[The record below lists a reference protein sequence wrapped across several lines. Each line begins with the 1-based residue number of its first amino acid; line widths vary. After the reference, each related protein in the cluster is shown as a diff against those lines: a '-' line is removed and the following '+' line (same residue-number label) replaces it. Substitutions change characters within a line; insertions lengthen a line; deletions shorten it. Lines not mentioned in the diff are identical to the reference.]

1 MEVIS
6 LKSNAR
12 KTLTK
17 DFTLVQKLI
26 GTLSRMSVLLN
37 SLKIGYFYVFL
48 LLYKILGVLL
58 CCSLNLQWNL
68 QNPAKDMQDRRS
80 KYFWYPTPIY
90 NSHAQSSNSDWKQ
103 WKKKHVIKTWFTW
116 LVFISIFL
124 CIFCIKFSW
133 YIIYLQFTKIY
144 PVSNILS
151 WMLPSAS
158 AKISFAHSLLIFEA
172 VFFFTMKIS
181 NSFC

>member
-1 MEVIS
+1 MLLFKFTV
-6 LKSNAR
+6 K
-12 KTLTK
+12 LTK
-17 DFTLVQKLI
+17 PSQRHARSSVEIFLI
-26 GTLSRMSVLLN
+26 SDPNLWFPRPILQFW
-37 SLKIGYFYVFL
+37 LKTI
-48 LLYKILGVLL
+48 
-58 CCSLNLQWNL
+58 
-68 QNPAKDMQDRRS
+68 
-80 KYFWYPTPIY
+80 
-90 NSHAQSSNSDWKQ
+90 
-103 WKKKHVIKTWFTW
+103 KKKHVIKTWFTW